1 MGHFVYDRDATVE
14 MDDRTL
20 AHLQVVIINK
30 LRRQE
35 SFALTLRD
43 DQRTLSVWVCPQ
55 TAMQF
60 VYSGNRRPALNRE
73 WIEELAVTANS
84 MGGLRLLPEPHAVPH
99 HELAPPV
106 VEEAVAT

>member
-1 MGHFVYDRDATVE
+1 MGRFVYDRDAAVE

-20 AHLQVVIINK
+20 AHLQVVMINK

-55 TAMQF
+55 TAVQF
-60 VYSGNRRPALNRE
+60 VYSGNRWPALNRE
-73 WIEELAVTANS
+73 WIEELAVAANS
-84 MGGLRLLPEPHAVPH
+84 VGGLRLLPEPSAAAH
-99 HELAPPV
+99 HEFAPPV
-106 VEEAVAT
+106 VEPAAVT